1 MNIWS
6 LIFGIIGCV
15 CFALDAFS
23 GLRRVDRSTPGAY
36 WYGSLV
42 PLGLL
47 FFLLAFMFQLLVTTT
62 DPITF

>member
-6 LIFGIIGCV
+6 LIFGIIACV

-23 GLRRVDRSTPGAY
+23 GLRRVDRTGPSS

-47 FFLLAFMFQLLVTTT
+47 FFTLAFMFQFLVENT